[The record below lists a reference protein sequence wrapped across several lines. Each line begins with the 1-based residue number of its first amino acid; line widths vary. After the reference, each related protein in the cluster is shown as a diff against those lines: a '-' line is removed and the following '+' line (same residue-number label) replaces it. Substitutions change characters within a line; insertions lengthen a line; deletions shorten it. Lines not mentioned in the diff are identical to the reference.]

1 MDKKYIIS
9 KLKRFCGFIAGIV
22 FYVSGLLKLMDPT
35 GAGLVVDEYLSFMHI
50 SFLDFSAEF
59 LGTAAAFAETLI
71 GAALITGVWRRL
83 ASMTAFCL
91 QTFFTLLTLALVIFN
106 PEMDC
111 GCFGE
116 AIHLTHVQ
124 TFVKNLILLGLLSG
138 YMIPLKDIG
147 EPKPRK
153 FAAFGIVAIS
163 TTAFMAYSLLYI
175 PLIDFTDYKA
185 TASIRADIPGSS
197 EEDMYEAVFVYEK
210 DGKQETF
217 QLSNLPDSTWTF
229 IRTETKLN
237 KDTQEL
243 LIPLSFYSMDGT
255 YEDSLAYEGKVMVVS
270 IYDPD
275 MSQSRWNKVS
285 EFTAAAQEAG
295 FKVLILTAGT
305 PSEVLECIPQDM
317 RSILEPHLYFC
328 DYKTLISLNRSNGG
342 LTFFSD
348 GYLIRKWAAR
358 AIPDSAELQETA
370 STAETE
376 IIIGHSSQGSL
387 TMQGF
392 LLYVFAVMSLL

>member
-9 KLKRFCGFIAGIV
+9 KMKRFCGFIAGIV
-22 FYVSGLLKLMDPT
+22 FYISGLLKLMDPT
-35 GAGLVVDEYLSFMHI
+35 GAGLVVDEYLSFMHM

-71 GAALITGVWRRL
+71 GAALITGVWRPL
-83 ASMTAFCL
+83 ASMAAFCL

-106 PEMDC
+106 PGMDC

-124 TFVKNLILLGLLSG
+124 TFVKNLILLGLLAG

-163 TTAFMAYSLLYI
+163 TAAFMAYSLLYI

-185 TASIRADIPGSS
+185 TACIRADIPGGA
-197 EEDMYEAVFVYEK
+197 EEDMYEAVFIYEK

-229 IRTETKLN
+229 ISTETKIN
-237 KDTQEL
+237 KDAKEL
-243 LIPLSFYSMDGT
+243 MIPLSFYNLDGT

-275 MSQSRWNKVS
+275 MSLSRWNNVS
-285 EFTAAAQEAG
+285 EFTVSAQEAG

-317 RSILEPHLYFC
+317 RLLLEPHIYFC

-342 LTFFSD
+342 VTFFSD

-392 LLYVFAVMSLL
+392 LLYVFAVMLLL